1 MAGPAGRRRPDGSA
15 LTSIVAGLQNGVQ
28 IAQPAVGTY
37 TLASNSAP
45 LFVTVVNSLAVP
57 VTVRVSIE
65 TVNNIVGFS
74 AQTLQH
80 ETIPAR
86 QQVSLRMAVKVQRA
100 GRFQVD
106 ATLATPDGTPLGQ
119 PVRLQVRSTALGGIG
134 VTITLVATGILVVA
148 LLCASSAGSVTAA
161 TTAYRRS
168 APPAQPMAV
177 GS

>member
-1 MAGPAGRRRPDGSA
+1 M
-15 LTSIVAGLQNGVQ
+15 Q
-28 IAQPAVGTY
+28 
-37 TLASNSAP
+37 
-45 LFVTVVNSLAVP
+45 
-57 VTVRVSIE
+57 VSIQ
-65 TVNNIVGFS
+65 TVSNIVGFS

-86 QQVSLRMAVKVQRA
+86 QQVSLRMAVKVQQA

-148 LLCASSAGSVTAA
+148 LVVRFVRRFRHRQRPPPTDQLRAACPADGGEFMTVLPSYPRHTTRSCCVLVIGAGS
-161 TTAYRRS
+161 
-168 APPAQPMAV
+168 
-177 GS
+177 

>member
-1 MAGPAGRRRPDGSA
+1 

-45 LFVTVVNSLAVP
+45 LFVTVVNSLPVP
-57 VTVRVSIE
+57 VTVQVSIQ

-106 ATLATPDGTPLGQ
+106 ATLATPDGAPLGQ

-148 LLCASSAGSVTAA
+148 LVVRFV
-161 TTAYRRS
+161 RRFRHRRRPPPTDSS

-177 GS
+177 SS